1 MIHCEIRS
9 EQHTTNWA
17 YRHTLQRVKK
27 KLEHGQSRAAPQHLK
42 PQASFIPTLKEVL
55 SSPYSQIHKKECPHM
70 KDPGVKRLALMI
82 LLRVVGIRVRRKR
95 VFGDWKVETTSCKRV
110 MYYCSSSTS
119 NISSIHFCHAV
130 FAILSK
136 TVVSE
141 NCRLI
146 MNIDCNPLIKGI

>member
-55 SSPYSQIHKKECPHM
+55 SS
-70 KDPGVKRLALMI
+70 VKRLALMI